1 MHVDI
6 IIHTKLYTH
15 TLALRYVVND
25 NKSWWPASDETF
37 LKQKY
42 NALLQSLLDD
52 PGPLTNG
59 ELGEKIKKDDI
70 N

>member
-1 MHVDI
+1 MNIVI
-6 IIHTKLYTH
+6 QTKINVH

-25 NKSWWPASDETF
+25 KKSWWPASAETF

-59 ELGEKIKKDDI
+59 ELKEKYKI
-70 N
+70 NYGN

>member
-1 MHVDI
+1 ME
-6 IIHTKLYTH
+6 
-15 TLALRYVVND
+15 ND
-25 NKSWWPASDETF
+25 KKSWWPATAETF

-59 ELGEKIKKDDI
+59 ELRERIKKDFI
-70 N
+70 NSKAVNSLSGVKEWDLIFKH

>member
-1 MHVDI
+1 MDI
-6 IIHTKLYTH
+6 IIQTKTNVH

-25 NKSWWPASDETF
+25 KKSWWPVSAETF

-59 ELGEKIKKDDI
+59 ELKERNIK
-70 N
+70 

>member
-1 MHVDI
+1 VE
-6 IIHTKLYTH
+6 
-15 TLALRYVVND
+15 ND
-25 NKSWWPASDETF
+25 KKSRWPATAETF

-59 ELGEKIKKDDI
+59 ELRERIKKYFIKGVNSFSGVKEWDLMQ

>member
-1 MHVDI
+1 MWI
-6 IIHTKLYTH
+6 LLSKLKNVH

-25 NKSWWPASDETF
+25 KKSWWPASAETF

-59 ELGEKIKKDDI
+59 ELKEKYKI
-70 N
+70 NNGN